1 MMYERYFY
9 VYGYGIG
16 PLHLLI
22 VAAFVVIPFWQIFA
36 KAGFSGWL
44 SFLMLVPIVNALAL
58 YFLAF
63 SDWPVLRRGP
73 SQVQ

>member
-1 MMYERYFY
+1 MMYEHIWY
-9 VYGYGIG
+9 VHGYSIG

-22 VAAFVVIPFWQIFA
+22 VAALVIIPFWQIFS

-44 SFLMLVPIVNALAL
+44 SFLMVVPVVNAIAL

-63 SDWPVLRRGP
+63 AEWPGRRGP
-73 SQVQ
+73 GVNP